1 MDFRPTVGST
11 EKRGVRATPTM
22 PSSARELAVLSR
34 WFLPAAFS
42 LALVDNKDSK
52 SNIRFKRERTAHE
65 NRK

>member
-34 WFLPAAFS
+34 WFTGGFLF
-42 LALVDNKDSK
+42 D
-52 SNIRFKRERTAHE
+52 
-65 NRK
+65 